1 MDIFM
6 NIMAYNVWDFISKK
20 LLGVINVSIINIIY
34 KVDFLDC
41 NCLILYVKVKYDVK
55 LSML

>member
-34 KVDFLDC
+34 KVDFLDF